1 MECKQT
7 FVAVNIGRN
16 NGWMI
21 KVDTELLWMA
31 YEMLGKHQDILEQIL
46 EQFNKKWF
54 DFCEEEKNG
63 YVYEEDTERRKKDM
77 REQINRLSLLR
88 MSLEKAIYVYEKTEE
103 HFIVTM
109 EERNREDRIL
119 KIKEQSTEV
128 LKQQLQ
134 KLQLK
139 M

>member
-1 MECKQT
+1 
-7 FVAVNIGRN
+7 
-16 NGWMI
+16 MI
-21 KVDTELLWMA
+21 KVDTDLLWMA

-54 DFCEEEKNG
+54 DFCEEEKNA

-77 REQINRLSLLR
+77 KEQINRLSLLR

-109 EERNREDRIL
+109 EEGNREDRIL